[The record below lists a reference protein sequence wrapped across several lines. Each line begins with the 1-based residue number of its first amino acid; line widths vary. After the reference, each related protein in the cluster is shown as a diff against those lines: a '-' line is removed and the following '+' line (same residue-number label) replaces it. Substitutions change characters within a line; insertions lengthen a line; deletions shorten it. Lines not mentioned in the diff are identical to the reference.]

1 MSKIYIQSI
10 VVGYGLDGPS
20 KSLGEFP
27 SDILTTLESRTL
39 KTVNIIINHNSTLL
53 DKQRRE
59 TSQMML
65 STTQK

>member
-1 MSKIYIQSI
+1 MSKIYIQCT
-10 VVGYGLDGPS
+10 VVGSGLDGPS

-27 SDILTTLESRTL
+27 SDILTTLGSRTL
-39 KTVNIIINHNSTLL
+39 KTVHISNHNSTLL

-65 STTQK
+65 STT